1 MGNLRK
7 YKIYA
12 ALVLIIHLVLC
23 FILFSKIHSL
33 IESSS
38 NPDNKSGYLLII
50 LLIIIGVVFF
60 SIIVLAINKKESEQF
75 VKRDAVIV
83 TDDEKSEEIIQE
95 KEIKSTEVIDVDHYI
110 KRIIP
115 KNDSKLSVVKYTE
128 KILSNFAKEFDIVQG
143 LFFIREK
150 NTKQFTIAGKYAYFG
165 ETDPES
171 FNLGQTLSGQV
182 AFNKTVLYLS
192 EIPENYVTILSG
204 LGSSSPRHLLII
216 PVIINNETIAIIELA
231 SFKEFKKSWVKLFE
245 ELAQKIGESISTY
258 IS

>member
-1 MGNLRK
+1 MRNIRK

-23 FILFSKIHSL
+23 FILFSKNHSL
-33 IESSS
+33 IESSN
-38 NPDNKSGYLLII
+38 NPGNNSIYLVII

-60 SIIVLAINKKESEQF
+60 GFTIFGLNKKESEYF
-75 VKRDAVIV
+75 FHKNEVLV
-83 TDDEKSEEIIQE
+83 TEEEKSDEVIQE
-95 KEIKSTEVIDVDHYI
+95 RETKSIEVFDVEHYI

-216 PVIINNETIAIIELA
+216 PVIVNNETIAIIELA

-245 ELAQKIGESISTY
+245 DLAQKIGESISIY

>member
-1 MGNLRK
+1 MRNFRK

-12 ALVLIIHLVLC
+12 ALVLIIHMVLC
-23 FILFSKIHSL
+23 FILFSKIYSL
-33 IESSS
+33 VESST
-38 NPDNKSGYLLII
+38 NPEYKSIYLLII
-50 LLIIIGVVFF
+50 LLILLGVVFF
-60 SIIVLAINKKESEQF
+60 SLTVLALNKKESELF
-75 VKRDAVIV
+75 LHKDTVIV
-83 TDDEKSEEIIQE
+83 TDEEKIDEVIQE
-95 KEIKSTEVIDVDHYI
+95 KEIKQTEVIDVEHYI
-110 KRIIP
+110 KKIIP
-115 KNDSKLSVVKYTE
+115 KNDSKLTVVKYTE

-150 NTKQFTIAGKYAYFG
+150 NTTQFSIAGKYAYFG

-171 FNLGQTLSGQV
+171 FKVGQTLSGQV

-216 PVIINNETIAIIELA
+216 PVIVNNETIAIIELA

-245 ELAQKIGESISTY
+245 ELAQKIGESISIY
-258 IS
+258 IL